1 MTSRAFLFLFLLTG
15 FTLAQIDM
23 YPEGAAALEKKF
35 NSTAGI
41 DTRYVSGGLVTVS
54 ELSVPAKA
62 RNEFSKSLES
72 LRKQNFTRALQELK
86 RALAIDPA
94 FPGAYNNLGVVY
106 AHLGDTQ
113 QEREALEKAV
123 ACNDHFKLAYL
134 NLARLDMVSS
144 DFIDADIALRK
155 VAALD
160 PGDPTPLFLLAYS
173 EMMQGNLSES
183 IATANQA
190 HALNQPHAF
199 AHRVAARVFERQR
212 QFDRAMAELKM
223 FLEEE
228 PTSPSAAD
236 VRKELEIV
244 QRLQ

>member
-1 MTSRAFLFLFLLTG
+1 MTSRVFFFLFLLTG
-15 FTLAQIDM
+15 VALAQIDM
-23 YPEGAAALEKKF
+23 YPVGAAALEKKF

-41 DTRYVSGGLVTVS
+41 NTRYTSDGLVTVS
-54 ELSVPAKA
+54 DLSVPAKA

-106 AHLGDTQ
+106 SHLGDTQ

-134 NLARLDMVSS
+134 NLARMDLVSS
-144 DFIDADIALRK
+144 DLEGADEALVK
-155 VAALD
+155 VSVLD
-160 PGDPTPLFLLAYS
+160 PSDPVPVLLLAYS
-173 EMMQGNLSES
+173 ELMQGRLPQS
-183 IATANQA
+183 IAAASKA
-190 HALNQPHAF
+190 HGLNQPHAF
-199 AHRVAARVFERQR
+199 AHRVAARAFEQQR
-212 QFDRAMAELKM
+212 QFDRAIAELKT
-223 FLEEE
+223 FLKEE
-228 PTSPSAAD
+228 PASSSAAD
-236 VRKELEIV
+236 VRRELEIV